1 MIKRKSYHPVQSILI
16 LAWPAVLEMCLHTFY
31 WICDAAMVM
40 RLGAR
45 EASAVEYA
53 ASVLFGV
60 IGVCGALGIGVNSLV
75 ARFVGAE
82 DNESAGLTAGQS
94 ISLSLIITFFL
105 ALVMGIFGKPF
116 CLWAIKDEL
125 TAVLTVEYFYATLF
139 SGGVLWLLVLVIN
152 GVIRGMGNTRVPM
165 YIALVTNIFN
175 IFFDYVL
182 IFGKLG
188 FPALGVKGAALA
200 TGSAQALGLAVGLIY
215 LYRRRRDL
223 AISRKS
229 FLPIR
234 KPVLKSI
241 FSISIPV
248 GLEEIVYSIS
258 RLFSMT
264 WIAALGPI
272 SFAAN
277 TAAVAT
283 ESFSFMP
290 GYAFAIAAT
299 TLVGQRLGAGKP
311 DEAVKTG
318 TVATIMATA
327 LMSAIA
333 LCFIFFPHYIM
344 RIFDPPEAEVLS
356 LGIAC
361 LRISAVEQP
370 FIAIAFTLAGA
381 LKGAGDTRGPLLAGF
396 IASFLVRLPLTY
408 LVIYVLELGVTY
420 IWWVTALQYLV
431 TSLIMLRRYRRTQW
445 HRLAH
450 KPSYAVETLS

>member
-1 MIKRKSYHPVQSILI
+1 MFKRQGDCPARIILI
-16 LAWPAVLEMCLHTFY
+16 LAWPVVLEMCLHTFC

-60 IGVCGALGIGVNSLV
+60 TGVCGALGIGVNSLV
-75 ARFVGAE
+75 ARFIGAA
-82 DNESAGLTAGQS
+82 DNENAGLVAGQAVS
-94 ISLSLIITFFL
+94 VSLALTISLALI
-105 ALVMGIFGKPF
+105 MGIFGRPF
-116 CLWAIKDEL
+116 CLWAIKDAP
-125 TAVLTVEYFYATLF
+125 TAALTVEYLYSSLF
-139 SGGVLWLLVLVIN
+139 SGGICMLLILVIN

-165 YIALVTNIFN
+165 YIALVVNIFN

-200 TGSAQALGLAVGLIY
+200 TGSAQALGLTIGLLY
-215 LYRRRRDL
+215 LYRRRGELRL
-223 AISRKS
+223 TRRS
-229 FLPIR
+229 FWPMR

-241 FSISIPV
+241 LSISLPV
-248 GLEEIVYSIS
+248 GMEEVVYNVS
-258 RLFSMT
+258 RLISIT

-277 TAAVAT
+277 TAAVAA

-290 GYAFAIAAT
+290 GYAFSLAAT
-299 TLVGQRLGAGKP
+299 TLVGQHLGAGQP
-311 DEAVKTG
+311 DEALRTG
-318 TVATIMATA
+318 NLATVMATV

-333 LCFIFFPHYIM
+333 SLFYFFPHFIM
-344 RIFDPPEAEVLS
+344 RIFDPPEAEVLH

-361 LRISAVEQP
+361 LRIAAVEQP
-370 FIAIAFTLAGA
+370 FIAVAYTLAGA
-381 LKGAGDTRGPLLAGF
+381 LKGAGDTRGPLRAGF
-396 IASFLVRLPLTY
+396 IASFLVRLPLVY
-408 LVIYVLELGVTY
+408 LVVYVFELSVTY

-431 TSLIMLRRYRRTQW
+431 TTVIMLRRYRRTQW
-445 HRLAH
+445 HRLAR
-450 KPSYAVETLS
+450 KPSFASAGL

>member
-1 MIKRKSYHPVQSILI
+1 MIKRKSYHTFQSILI
-16 LAWPAVLEMCLHTFY
+16 LAWPAVIEMCLHTFY
-31 WICDAAMVM
+31 WIFDVAMVM

-60 IGVCGALGIGVNSLV
+60 IGACGALGIGVNSLV
-75 ARFVGAE
+75 ARFIGAE
-82 DNESAGLTAGQS
+82 DKESAGLTTGQA
-94 ISLSLIITFFL
+94 ISLGLIITFVL
-105 ALVMGIFGKPF
+105 ALVLGIFGKPF
-116 CLWAIKDEL
+116 CLWAIKDES
-125 TAVLTVEYFYATLF
+125 TAAFTVEYFYVTLF
-139 SGGVLWLLVLVIN
+139 SGGILWLLVLVVN
-152 GVIRGMGNTRVPM
+152 GVIRGTGNTRVPM
-165 YIALVTNIFN
+165 YIALATNAFN

-188 FPALGVKGAALA
+188 FPMLGVKGAALA
-200 TGSAQALGLAVGLIY
+200 TGSAQAIGLAVGLIY
-215 LYRRRRDL
+215 LWKRRRDL
-223 AISRKS
+223 ALTRSS
-229 FLPIR
+229 FFPIR
-234 KPVLKSI
+234 KPVVKSI
-241 FSISIPV
+241 LSIGVPV
-248 GLEEIVYSIS
+248 GLEEVVYTTS
-258 RLFSMT
+258 RLLSMT

-277 TAAVAT
+277 AATTAA

-318 TVATIMATA
+318 TLATIMATV
-327 LMSAIA
+327 LMGGIA
-333 LCFIFFPHYIM
+333 LGFFFFPHYIM
-344 RIFDPPEAEVLS
+344 RVFDPPEAEVLS

-361 LRISAVEQP
+361 LRIAALEQP
-370 FIAIAFTLAGA
+370 FIAIAYTLAGA
-381 LKGAGDTRGPLLAGF
+381 LKGAGDTRGPLMAGF

-408 LVIYVLELGVTY
+408 LVVYVFELGVTY

-431 TSLIMLRRYRRTQW
+431 TALIMIRRYRRTSW

-450 KPSYAVETLS
+450 KPSYAVEM